1 MPDAAIAQSLPRAEA
16 GVGGDLRQIPPAQP
30 DAPETKHERFLR
42 LAPGRVQKALDAL
55 DRIAQLSLPGNE
67 YSEAEAAR
75 IVCAL
80 RARLTEVEH
89 KLSRK
94 KPEKRVFSFD

>member
-1 MPDAAIAQSLPRAEA
+1 MPEVAIVRVEEDP
-16 GVGGDLRQIPPAQP
+16 
-30 DAPETKHERFLR
+30 PETKHGRFLR
-42 LAPGRVQKALDAL
+42 LAPKRVQAALDAL
-55 DRIAQLSLPGNE
+55 DRVGRLSLPVNE

-80 RARLTEVEH
+80 RGRLDEVEH
-89 KLSRK
+89 KLGRK

>member
-42 LAPGRVQKALDAL
+42 LTGKRMQKTLHGLDQLANL
-55 DRIAQLSLPGNE
+55 SGPIYEAQTQHSCHQMQSSG
-67 YSEAEAAR
+67 
-75 IVCAL
+75 
-80 RARLTEVEH
+80 
-89 KLSRK
+89 
-94 KPEKRVFSFD
+94 